1 MGTGGEIQRLKTSR
15 EHRSDEEPQKWRL
28 LLLTW
33 PHQAGTWES
42 VMSPSWAV
50 KPEETGK
57 RQAAGAAVEPIVGP
71 EVEGK
76 GHRPRPSRLVAG
88 RD

>member
-1 MGTGGEIQRLKTSR
+1 MGMGGEIQRLKASQ

-42 VMSPSWAV
+42 VMSPTWAV
-50 KPEETGK
+50 KPGGDREE
-57 RQAAGAAVEPIVGP
+57 AGHWGCSEDGY
-71 EVEGK
+71 
-76 GHRPRPSRLVAG
+76 
-88 RD
+88 